1 VPYTTLEFT
10 AGSLKNL
17 NLFAII
23 GLSTWFY
30 VFELNPLIF
39 FGIKMDIAL

>member
-1 VPYTTLEFT
+1 M
-10 AGSLKNL
+10 SLVSL
-17 NLFAII
+17 TF

>member
-1 VPYTTLEFT
+1 MRKTVYM
-10 AGSLKNL
+10 
-17 NLFAII
+17 I